1 MALKHQKSNQI
12 KSQTLQTL
20 YFGRRDLKMSIGRG
34 FCLFLVPSPEP
45 AVVKEDVPD
54 TACSTKEEIQ
64 VIRDH
69 YGENWLQVITAK
81 NEDMQASS
89 ASSREHD
96 KTEDDI
102 YLNESHANL
111 SGSSQNRSR
120 ERSSESRNGIQ
131 DVDVAIARQKTNK
144 VKDVEDD
151 IEVLPEPG
159 RNPQGLFF

>member
-1 MALKHQKSNQI
+1 
-12 KSQTLQTL
+12 
-20 YFGRRDLKMSIGRG
+20 MSIGSG
-34 FCLFLVPSPEP
+34 VFFLAPSPEP
-45 AVVKEDVPD
+45 AAVKEDVPD

-64 VIRDH
+64 VLRDH

-89 ASSREHD
+89 ASSRDLD

-102 YLNESHANL
+102 YLNESHVNL
-111 SGSSQNRSR
+111 SGSSRNRSR

-131 DVDVAIARQKTNK
+131 DVDGAAARQKTNK
-144 VKDVEDD
+144 AKDVEDD

-159 RNPQGLFF
+159 RNLQGLI

>member
-1 MALKHQKSNQI
+1 MKKSI
-12 KSQTLQTL
+12 CISWL
-20 YFGRRDLKMSIGRG
+20 I
-34 FCLFLVPSPEP
+34 CLLLAPSPEP
-45 AVVKEDVPD
+45 VSVKEDVPD
-54 TACSTKEEIQ
+54 TACSTKEELQ

-89 ASSREHD
+89 ACSREHD

-102 YLNESHANL
+102 YLNESLANL
-111 SGSSQNRSR
+111 SGSSRNRSR
-120 ERSSESRNGIQ
+120 ERNSEPRNGIQ
-131 DVDVAIARQKTNK
+131 DVDGATSRQKTNR

-159 RNPQGLFF
+159 RNSQGLIFK

>member
-1 MALKHQKSNQI
+1 L
-12 KSQTLQTL
+12 
-20 YFGRRDLKMSIGRG
+20 
-34 FCLFLVPSPEP
+34 
-45 AVVKEDVPD
+45 PD

-111 SGSSQNRSR
+111 SGSSRNRSNFSIFVNINL
-120 ERSSESRNGIQ
+120 EQNKRSFSICVTPDIKWTIPGSR
-131 DVDVAIARQKTNK
+131 
-144 VKDVEDD
+144 
-151 IEVLPEPG
+151 
-159 RNPQGLFF
+159 